1 MVATVV
7 FIWISLAPLPEALQD
22 ARKRSE
28 EMLMPSGEI
37 FVKNKIFASNIVLKM
52 RMQNSLVGN
61 KMVVHIMRLF
71 SVKVFLKCKARCN
84 VINWHSTLQFECLW
98 VSGTVVEGR
107 FDNCDN
113 ECSKPNP
120 ISFHVARYFLVKKNK
135 EWM

>member
-1 MVATVV
+1 MV

-71 SVKVFLKCKARCN
+71 SVKVFLKCKLDVMSSIGILRCN
-84 VINWHSTLQFECLW
+84 LNVC
-98 VSGTVVEGR
+98 G
-107 FDNCDN
+107 
-113 ECSKPNP
+113 
-120 ISFHVARYFLVKKNK
+120 
-135 EWM
+135 